1 MPNDQ
6 PISAR
11 SGYLPLTL
19 ALGLILLSPL
29 LFMFLHPESLI
40 QRSMIAVIGGAPAMV
55 ALIATPVILILT
67 GVLVL
72 NGLVIINPNESRVL
86 ILFGHYIGT
95 LEQAGFFWVNPF
107 YLKKLVSRRVRTF
120 ETGSMTESTT
130 KKDSAGNVTT
140 ETGPRRRHPAKVND
154 QDGNP
159 IEIASVVVW
168 KVVDSA
174 KALFEVDKYED
185 YVQIQS
191 ESALRNLAS
200 RYPYD
205 SHDDQRLSLRG
216 SPEVVGEELKRELAE
231 RLAPAGVEVL
241 EARLSMLAYAP
252 EIAAVMLRRQ
262 QANAILAARRIIVD
276 GAVGMVEMALDR
288 LDKDGRVKLDD
299 ERRAA
304 MVSNLLVVLCGEKDP
319 QPVVNTGSLYTG

>member
-1 MPNDQ
+1 MVKDQ
-6 PISAR
+6 AVKAS
-11 SGYLPLTL
+11 SGYGPLGL
-19 ALGLILLSPL
+19 GLFLVLGSPFLFFLFHPDSPGPLVHKALGDAAALVVLIG
-29 LFMFLHPESLI
+29 M
-40 QRSMIAVIGGAPAMV
+40 
-55 ALIATPVILILT
+55 PVLGILA

-72 NGLVIINPNESRVL
+72 IGLVIVNPNESRVL
-86 ILFGHYIGT
+86 ILFGKYVGT
-95 LEQAGFFWVNPF
+95 LDHDGFFWVNPF

-130 KKDSAGNVTT
+130 TKDAAGNVKT

-159 IEIASVVVW
+159 IEVASVVVW

-174 KALFEVDKYED
+174 KALFDVDKYEE

-205 SHDDQRLSLRG
+205 SHEESRPSLRG

-262 QANAILAARRIIVD
+262 QATAILAARRIIVD

-288 LDKDGRVKLDD
+288 LDREGRVKLED

-304 MVSNLLVVLCGEKDP
+304 MVSNLLVVLCGEKDA
-319 QPVVNTGSLYTG
+319 QPVVNAGSLYNG